1 MEDNFKDRHIK
12 LPLVPPNADL
22 REVAEKLL
30 GSEGNLVIVD
40 KEGEGV
46 QGYIDCKSII
56 KWLLMGDEGA
66 KIKAGDIAA
75 LVRDEDKLEL
85 STDIDSI
92 VERMRECEEVPLFV
106 GEGGRI
112 AGSLSMPKL
121 ITELA
126 SSRSE
131 EKQKRI
137 DIEHLI
143 DMIIDI
149 LPFGIALVSKEG
161 EVIKANEL
169 AKEIMLENSIDTE
182 GVKAIV
188 KGDYRS
194 RVFKSE
200 LGTYYKVE
208 TSFLSGTN
216 FILVA
221 FIDVSAEYMLM
232 RQLEETQN
240 EVETAFSVMLP
251 DHRLEAR
258 LKSIVEYMDE
268 YDESTGMIK
277 ITGIIE
283 DGCYRHVVN
292 MLKLIADAFKQ
303 GLMELPG
310 MNKNTL
316 VQAVIMHDIGKVQ
329 PDLKIRDTVDPKGVF
344 ERGYLHAF
352 RGASLSKLLYG
363 INDEVYYLIK
373 YHHHTENELPTD
385 FPDYLL
391 PMHRFFRL
399 IDRLSAGITRR
410 GSKVA
415 MKINNTR
422 IYVKEESSFPSY
434 NREIEMDI
442 YTGSFVSRKL

>member
-1 MEDNFKDRHIK
+1 MGK
-12 LPLVPPNADL
+12 LQD
-22 REVAEKLL
+22 
-30 GSEGNLVIVD
+30 
-40 KEGEGV
+40 
-46 QGYIDCKSII
+46 
-56 KWLLMGDEGA
+56 
-66 KIKAGDIAA
+66 
-75 LVRDEDKLEL
+75 
-85 STDIDSI
+85 
-92 VERMRECEEVPLFV
+92 
-106 GEGGRI
+106 
-112 AGSLSMPKL
+112 
-121 ITELA
+121 
-126 SSRSE
+126 
-131 EKQKRI
+131 
-137 DIEHLI
+137 
-143 DMIIDI
+143 
-149 LPFGIALVSKEG
+149 
-161 EVIKANEL
+161 
-169 AKEIMLENSIDTE
+169 
-182 GVKAIV
+182 
-188 KGDYRS
+188 
-194 RVFKSE
+194 
-200 LGTYYKVE
+200 
-208 TSFLSGTN
+208 
-216 FILVA
+216 
-221 FIDVSAEYMLM
+221 
-232 RQLEETQN
+232 TQN

-316 VQAVIMHDIGKVQ
+316 VQAVIVHDIGKVQ

-399 IDRLSAGITRR
+399 IDGLSAGITRR